1 MSPRR
6 IHKVE
11 AMDRKVRNQENE
23 AEERI
28 GQNAW
33 PQARQAKERGFWVIR
48 LKQDENRCNRR
59 RSMWMWRFEAS
70 RDSIRASISNELDQQ
85 ERGEAQRAREM
96 LVTSVL

>member
-33 PQARQAKERGFWVIR
+33 PQARQAKERGFWVI
-48 LKQDENRCNRR
+48 
-59 RSMWMWRFEAS
+59 
-70 RDSIRASISNELDQQ
+70 
-85 ERGEAQRAREM
+85 
-96 LVTSVL
+96 